1 MRQDGRGEWAV
12 LARVIARG
20 SGGSPCLDSFTLKSL
35 ATRLASKQQPLDRM
49 GGCSP
54 FSVTT
59 VSSKAKGADDQEM
72 GAHDDDPKD
81 KANPKEIPET
91 EVPEKSHCHNWVS
104 GQRSCLARLIA

>member
-20 SGGSPCLDSFTLKSL
+20 SGGSPCLESFTLKSL

-59 VSSKAKGADDQEM
+59 VVETLDGDFKVLIQGERGRRRTQYQVWTADDYESLFSFDANNNGTI
-72 GAHDDDPKD
+72 GA
-81 KANPKEIPET
+81 
-91 EVPEKSHCHNWVS
+91 
-104 GQRSCLARLIA
+104 